1 MFRHRKNEYIFFNMW
16 VIKYVVRVSIRLV
29 KLFIPE
35 TILFREYHMKCWMRH
50 ALEYQYD
57 EIVNIFSAWIK
68 IFYNISCTL
77 RLYPHKF

>member
-1 MFRHRKNEYIFFNMW
+1 MW

-57 EIVNIFSAWIK
+57 EIVNIFSVWIK
-68 IFYNISCTL
+68 IFYITLAAPSGYTLISFD
-77 RLYPHKF
+77 PMGISG